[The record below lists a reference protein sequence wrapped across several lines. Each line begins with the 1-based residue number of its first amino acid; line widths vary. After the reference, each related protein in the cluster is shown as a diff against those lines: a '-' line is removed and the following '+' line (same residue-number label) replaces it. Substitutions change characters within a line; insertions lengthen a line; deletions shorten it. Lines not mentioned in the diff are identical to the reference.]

1 MMKGRRGSQETIDR
15 DTLKELETK
24 GEILVWREF
33 CVLSRGC
40 MGLRDTFLSISGL
53 AWKDSNFSTSEHCC
67 CVLKKTSTRLK
78 TEVSALIGNYVVV
91 SNGRNYGMTC

>member
-33 CVLSRGC
+33 CVLSCGC
-40 MGLRDTFLSISGL
+40 MGLRDTFFVDLRTCL
-53 AWKDSNFSTSEHCC
+53 DRFEFFDLEALLLCLE
-67 CVLKKTSTRLK
+67 KTSTRLK

-91 SNGRNYGMTC
+91 SNGRNNGMTC